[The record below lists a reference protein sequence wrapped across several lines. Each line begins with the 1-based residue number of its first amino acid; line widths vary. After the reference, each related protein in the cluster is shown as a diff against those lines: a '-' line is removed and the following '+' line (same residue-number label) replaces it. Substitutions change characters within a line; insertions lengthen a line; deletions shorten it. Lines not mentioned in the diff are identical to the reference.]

1 LFGSSRVLRADRLV
15 RLFGLGKLGRLLRN
29 IRDDNNR
36 GLARVD
42 RLGGL
47 RVSRRAGRRILS
59 V

>member
-1 LFGSSRVLRADRLV
+1 VLRADRLV
-15 RLFGLGKLGRLLRN
+15 MLFGLGKLERLLRN

-47 RVSRRAGRRILS
+47 RVNRRAGRHILS